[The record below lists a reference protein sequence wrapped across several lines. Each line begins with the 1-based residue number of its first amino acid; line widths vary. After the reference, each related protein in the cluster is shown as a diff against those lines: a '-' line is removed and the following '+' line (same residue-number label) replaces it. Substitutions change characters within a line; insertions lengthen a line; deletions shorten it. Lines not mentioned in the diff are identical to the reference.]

1 MAMDIKLELRKA
13 LVFWIKVPQKL
24 AVIGESKWFD
34 LDPMIWGLFF
44 NKIRKMVSWSVTGS
58 THKHPREEGLPLRFA
73 GWTPGWSLE
82 HWFKARTW
90 TQDPHCLTRFPKY
103 QDKRRGFLLLFCWS
117 SLTEILGEELVKQTG
132 SITVT
137 SQSKKR
143 HTGQWTIQWNISIHS
158 RKPSTGESKP
168 QIFSNRRR
176 QTLEYE
182 CTHCWWVH
190 STVQKTQ
197 FKSQKFDQ
205 TLLSEMPAND
215 VFVYINKIG
224 YFLWTFLK
232 YYNIL
237 TFFPLP
243 CL

>member
-73 GWTPGWSLE
+73 VWTPGWSLE

-90 TQDPHCLTRFPKY
+90 TQDTHSLTRFPKY

-137 SQSKKR
+137 PQPKKR
-143 HTGQWTIQWNISIHS
+143 HTRVSEQSNETFLYTAENLQQEKANLKYSPIREGKHSNMSALIARECIQQF
-158 RKPSTGESKP
+158 RKRS
-168 QIFSNRRR
+168 SNYKNLIRP
-176 QTLEYE
+176 Y
-182 CTHCWWVH
+182 
-190 STVQKTQ
+190 
-197 FKSQKFDQ
+197 SQKCQ
-205 TLLSEMPAND
+205 QMIYLCT
-215 VFVYINKIG
+215 
-224 YFLWTFLK
+224 
-232 YYNIL
+232 
-237 TFFPLP
+237 
-243 CL
+243 